1 MKRMCKREAS
11 GVLHN
16 GAVMSLSGGTDEPSS
31 MRFNFEGAK
40 KRSPAGRYLTKQQT
54 KLGLF
59 SRGRSKAQGTAVSKA
74 LGLSDEASKQAAERQ
89 HDRFYENEAKK
100 HLRQA
105 RMHEKDPSP
114 DPNPRPHPHPHPKT
128 DPNPNPNPK
137 TDTDTDPNQAR
148 MHEKDMVDVRVQQQ
162 AEHDRRISLG
172 KESKSDAVRQLRA
185 NLNPDPSPNPSPN
198 PKPNPNLFPV
208 PHPNPNP

>member
-89 HDRFYENEAKK
+89 HDRFYEN
-100 HLRQA
+100 
-105 RMHEKDPSP
+105 
-114 DPNPRPHPHPHPKT
+114 
-128 DPNPNPNPK
+128 
-137 TDTDTDPNQAR
+137 
-148 MHEKDMVDVRVQQQ
+148 
-162 AEHDRRISLG
+162 
-172 KESKSDAVRQLRA
+172 DA
-185 NLNPDPSPNPSPN
+185 
-198 PKPNPNLFPV
+198 
-208 PHPNPNP
+208 